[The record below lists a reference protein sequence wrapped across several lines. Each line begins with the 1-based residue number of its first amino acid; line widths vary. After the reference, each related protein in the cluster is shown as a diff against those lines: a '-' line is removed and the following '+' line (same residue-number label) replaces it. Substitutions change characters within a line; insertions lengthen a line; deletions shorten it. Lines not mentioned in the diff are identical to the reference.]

1 MVALSDRIL
10 MTAEEYFAWD
20 EMQEQRYEYWDG
32 EVVLRIVAMAG
43 ALKNHIRVVRNF
55 SRVLDSAFSDKNC
68 EVFVSDM
75 RVQVNPSR
83 QYFYPDV
90 VVSCDDRD
98 TEDLYLQYPCL
109 IVEVLSPS
117 TESIDRGIKFAK
129 YRQIPNLMEYVLVRV
144 KEPGIEVFR
153 RNENNQWVLFEYGMD
168 DRILLESVNVEI
180 TVAELYRQVVFEP
193 TIESVTQN

>member
-109 IVEVLSPS
+109 IVEVLLPS

>member
-1 MVALSDRIL
+1 

-180 TVAELYRQVVFEP
+180 PVAELYRQVVFEP